1 MKEGGI
7 ILLTSPISDEDSR
20 NDLNC
25 SNLPKLLRRQRN
37 SQQNSQRHG
46 LAGELRRSEGPSPQC
61 VKNWRVQFHGWTFL
75 HGQLFESTFG
85 VDDRV
90 NHYLP
95 AVISLQQFIG
105 EFRHFFVGG
114 EGRRYAFD

>member
-37 SQQNSQRHG
+37 SQQNFQRHG

-61 VKNWRVQFHGWTFL
+61 VKDRRVQFHGWTFL
-75 HGQLFESTFG
+75 HDQLLESAFG
-85 VDDRV
+85 VDDGIN
-90 NHYLP
+90 NH
-95 AVISLQQFIG
+95 LQP
-105 EFRHFFVGG
+105 VVSV
-114 EGRRYAFD
+114 